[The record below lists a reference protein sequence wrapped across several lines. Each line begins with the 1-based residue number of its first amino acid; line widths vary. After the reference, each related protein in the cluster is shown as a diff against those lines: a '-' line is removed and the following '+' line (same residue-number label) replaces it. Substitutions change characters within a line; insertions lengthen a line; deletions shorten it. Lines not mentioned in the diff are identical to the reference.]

1 MLTDYL
7 RIDSPRCIN
16 TISAA
21 SRFTLK
27 YICKELTAADSMY
40 KHEKELAKEL
50 AEGGLHS
57 PLFWSKIFQ
66 YNLKFLLIC
75 FFII

>member
-50 AEGGLHS
+50 AEGRGNFDSNNGGLGDGF
-57 PLFWSKIFQ
+57 LRMR
-66 YNLKFLLIC
+66 LKYT
-75 FFII
+75 